1 MILINKLT
9 AFREKNRNSI
19 FMSITH
25 DEIKKIAHLA
35 RIKITEEEADATL
48 KKLSGILNLI
58 EDMKKVDTTNI
69 APMSHAQSVTQ
80 RLRDD
85 VVTEVNQREKLQKI
99 APEVSDGLY
108 IVPQVIE

>member
-1 MILINKLT
+1 
-9 AFREKNRNSI
+9 
-19 FMSITH
+19 MSITH

-35 RIKITEEEADATL
+35 RIKITEEEADATI

-69 APMSHAQSVTQ
+69 SPMSHGQSVTQ
-80 RLRDD
+80 RLREDI
-85 VVTEVNQREKLQKI
+85 VTETNKREKLLKI
-99 APEVSDGLY
+99 APEVRGGLY

>member
-1 MILINKLT
+1 
-9 AFREKNRNSI
+9 
-19 FMSITH
+19 MSITH

-35 RIKITEEEADATL
+35 RIKITEEEADATI

-69 APMSHAQSVTQ
+69 SPMSHGQSVTQ
-80 RLRDD
+80 RLREDI
-85 VVTEVNQREKLQKI
+85 VTEKNQREILQKI
-99 APEVSDGLY
+99 APEVNGGLY

>member
-1 MILINKLT
+1 
-9 AFREKNRNSI
+9 
-19 FMSITH
+19 MSITH

-35 RIKITEEEADATL
+35 RIKITEEEADATI

-69 APMSHAQSVTQ
+69 ALMSHGQSVTQ
-80 RLRDD
+80 RLREDI
-85 VVTEVNQREKLQKI
+85 VTEKNQREKLQKI
-99 APEVSDGLY
+99 APEVSGGLY

>member
-1 MILINKLT
+1 
-9 AFREKNRNSI
+9 
-19 FMSITH
+19 MSITH

-35 RIKITEEEADATL
+35 RIKITEEEADATI

-69 APMSHAQSVTQ
+69 APMFHGQSVTQ
-80 RLRDD
+80 RLREDI
-85 VVTEVNQREKLQKI
+85 VTETNQREKLQKI
-99 APEVSDGLY
+99 APEVSGGLY

>member
-1 MILINKLT
+1 
-9 AFREKNRNSI
+9 
-19 FMSITH
+19 MSITY

-35 RIKITEEEADATL
+35 RIKITEEEANATI

-58 EDMKKVDTTNI
+58 EEMQKVETTNI
-69 APMSHAQSVTQ
+69 SPMSHAQSVTQ

-85 VVTEVNQREKLQKI
+85 IVTEINQREKLQKI
-99 APEVSDGLY
+99 APEVNGGLY

>member
-1 MILINKLT
+1 
-9 AFREKNRNSI
+9 
-19 FMSITH
+19 MSITH

-35 RIKITEEEADATL
+35 RIKITEEEADATI

-69 APMSHAQSVTQ
+69 APMSHGQSITQ
-80 RLRDD
+80 RLREDI
-85 VVTEVNQREKLQKI
+85 VTEKNQREKLQKI
-99 APEVSDGLY
+99 APEVSGGLY

>member
-1 MILINKLT
+1 
-9 AFREKNRNSI
+9 
-19 FMSITH
+19 MSITH

-35 RIKITEEEADATL
+35 RIKITEEEADATI

-69 APMSHAQSVTQ
+69 SPMSHGQSVTQ
-80 RLRDD
+80 RLREDI
-85 VVTEVNQREKLQKI
+85 VTEKNQREKLQKI
-99 APEVSDGLY
+99 APKVSCGLY

>member
-1 MILINKLT
+1 
-9 AFREKNRNSI
+9 
-19 FMSITH
+19 MSITH

-69 APMSHAQSVTQ
+69 SPMSHAQSITQ

-85 VVTEVNQREKLQKI
+85 VVTETNQREKLQKI

>member
-1 MILINKLT
+1 
-9 AFREKNRNSI
+9 
-19 FMSITH
+19 MSITH

-35 RIKITEEEADATL
+35 RIKITEEEADATI

-69 APMSHAQSVTQ
+69 ATMSHGQSVTQ
-80 RLRDD
+80 RLREDI
-85 VVTEVNQREKLQKI
+85 VTEKNQREKLQKI
-99 APEVSDGLY
+99 APEVSGGLY